1 MSHRLHLTALAL
13 LATLAGCGDRADS
26 GPTGPGITAPA
37 PGAPPSTASG
47 AAEAVGGPAGPAS
60 RAAQERLTWRLALA
74 LAEPDFRTYVSQAL
88 DRSPVREHKL
98 QLQGFLGRAN
108 GRARAALARAGGD
121 DQTAVEADAQSTIA
135 LELYLPVAA
144 HRATWR
150 GGEDLL
156 VATARDDGETPVAY
170 DTRGHRR
177 LLDPR
182 TPPATPVLAVVPV
195 ETDFSGD
202 SIGLMLPD
210 GDVGGTGSG
219 GGGGGSTGGT
229 TTTTPTPPPGLYMT
243 YSHFRE
249 DFEGWL
255 KGNPEY
261 EIHILGQSGASD
273 SLTSYQCAGEHAGGY
288 NAFDQNNLDWT
299 GNVLL
304 FTQAQLTAY
313 KTAHPNQN
321 VRILAIEDDD
331 GACQIRL
338 DGDRF
343 KNFQTTLQNAYPN
356 LSGGKDSTSGF
367 AKIFK
372 RANALQRILRAAYSW
387 ITSQDDLIGNAIED
401 TVVNEYHSGA
411 NWIVRGESNV
421 TNGWL
426 KLQMR

>member
-1 MSHRLHLTALAL
+1 MFRRLHLTTLVL
-13 LATLAGCGDRADS
+13 LAAGAAGCGDRADP
-26 GPTGPGITAPA
+26 GPTE
-37 PGAPPSTASG
+37 PGATAS
-47 AAEAVGGPAGPAS
+47 APAEAVVGPAGPAS
-60 RAAQERLTWRLALA
+60 RAAQERLTRRLALA
-74 LAEPDFRTYVSQAL
+74 LAEPGFRAYVKNAL

-98 QLQGFLGRAN
+98 HLQHFLGRSG
-108 GRARAALARAGGD
+108 GRARAALATGAGE
-121 DQTAVEADAQSTIA
+121 AESSVEADARSTIA
-135 LELYLPVAA
+135 LEVYLPVAA
-144 HRATWR
+144 HRASWN
-150 GGEDLL
+150 GGEDIL
-156 VATARDDGETPVAY
+156 VATAREDGEVPVAY

-195 ETDFSGD
+195 ETDFSSD
-202 SIGLMLPD
+202 SIGLMVRENEE
-210 GDVGGTGSG
+210 GGGGTGG
-219 GGGGGSTGGT
+219 VA
-229 TTTTPTPPPGLYMT
+229 PAPAPPAGLYMT
-243 YSHFRE
+243 YSHFVQ

-255 KGNPEY
+255 KGSSEY

-273 SLTSYQCAGEHAGGY
+273 SLTSYQCVGQHAGGY
-288 NAFDQNNLDWT
+288 YAFDQNNLDWT

-304 FTQAQLTAY
+304 FTQSQLSAY

-338 DGDRF
+338 DGNRF
-343 KNFQTTLQNAYPN
+343 KTFQTALQNAYPN
-356 LSGGKDSTSGF
+356 LTGGKDSTSGLTR
-367 AKIFK
+367 IFK

-387 ITSQDDLIGNAIED
+387 LTSQDDLIGNAIED
-401 TVVNEYHSGA
+401 SVVGEYRSGA

>member
-1 MSHRLHLTALAL
+1 MSRRLHLTTLVL
-13 LATLAGCGDRADS
+13 LAGAAGCGDRAD
-26 GPTGPGITAPA
+26 PA
-37 PGAPPSTASG
+37 PTEPGAIAPQAEASG
-47 AAEAVGGPAGPAS
+47 GTAAGPS
-60 RAAQERLTWRLALA
+60 RSAQERLARRLALA
-74 LAEPDFRTYVSQAL
+74 LAEPEFRAYLKDAL
-88 DRSPVREHKL
+88 DRSSVREHKL
-98 QLQGFLGRAN
+98 QLQRFLERSN
-108 GRARAALARAGGD
+108 GRVRAALARGAGESESSVD
-121 DQTAVEADAQSTIA
+121 ADARATIA
-135 LELYLPVAA
+135 LEVYLPVAA
-144 HRATWR
+144 HRAAWA
-150 GGEDLL
+150 GGENLL

-195 ETDFSGD
+195 ETDFSAD
-202 SIGLMLPD
+202 SIGLMLPED
-210 GDVGGTGSG
+210 G
-219 GGGGGSTGGT
+219 GGGGGGGIT
-229 TTTTPTPPPGLYMT
+229 LPAGLYMT
-243 YSHFRE
+243 SSHFVQ

-273 SLTSYQCAGEHAGGY
+273 SLTSYQCAGEHARGY
-288 NAFDQNNLDWT
+288 YVYDQNNLDWT

-304 FTQAQLTAY
+304 FTQSQLTAY

-321 VRILAIEDDD
+321 LRILAIEDDD

-343 KNFQTTLQNAYPN
+343 KTFQTTLQNAYPN
-356 LSGGKDSTSGF
+356 LTGGKDSTSGL

-401 TVVNEYHSGA
+401 SVVNEFHSGA
-411 NWIVRGESNV
+411 NWVVRGESNV

>member
-1 MSHRLHLTALAL
+1 MSRRLHLTTLAL
-13 LATLAGCGDRADS
+13 LAAGAAGCGDRADP
-26 GPTGPGITAPA
+26 GPTD
-37 PGAPPSTASG
+37 PGAATQAPELPTARAPSDAAGG
-47 AAEAVGGPAGPAS
+47 AAGPAS
-60 RAAQERLTWRLALA
+60 RAAQQRLARRLALA
-74 LAEPDFRTYVSQAL
+74 LADPGFRAYTKDAL

-98 QLQGFLGRAN
+98 HFQHFLGRSD
-108 GRARAALARAGGD
+108 GRARAALAKGAG
-121 DQTAVEADAQSTIA
+121 EAESSVDTDARSTIA
-135 LELYLPVAA
+135 LEIYLPVAA
-144 HRATWR
+144 HRASWR
-150 GGEDLL
+150 GGEDIL
-156 VATARDDGETPVAY
+156 VATARDDGAVPVAY

-182 TPPATPVLAVVPV
+182 TPPAIPVLAVVPV

-202 SIGLMLPD
+202 SIGMMLPED
-210 GDVGGTGSG
+210 GGGG
-219 GGGGGSTGGT
+219 GGGGGSGT
-229 TTTTPTPPPGLYMT
+229 PAPTPPAGLYMT
-243 YSHFRE
+243 SAHFVE

-255 KGNPEY
+255 KGSPEY

-273 SLTSYQCAGEHAGGY
+273 SLTSYQCAGEHAGGFY
-288 NAFDQNNLDWT
+288 AFDQNNLDWT

-304 FTQAQLTAY
+304 FTQSQVTAY

-321 VRILAIEDDD
+321 MRILAIEDDD

-343 KNFQTTLQNAYPN
+343 KTFQTTLQNNYPN
-356 LSGGKDSTSGF
+356 LTGGKDSTSGL
-367 AKIFK
+367 ARIFK
-372 RANALQRILRAAYSW
+372 RANALQRILKAAYSW

-401 TVVNEYHSGA
+401 SVVGEYHSGG

>member
-1 MSHRLHLTALAL
+1 MSRRHHLTSLAL
-13 LATLAGCGDRADS
+13 LALVASCSDRAGP
-26 GPTGPGITAPA
+26 GPTEPGAGAPA
-37 PGAPPSTASG
+37 PAVPAGSAAGAG
-47 AAEAVGGPAGPAS
+47 GPAS
-60 RAAQERLTWRLALA
+60 RAAQERLARRLALA
-74 LAEPDFRTYVSQAL
+74 LAEPGFRAYVKDAL
-88 DRSPVREHKL
+88 DRSPVREHKIHL
-98 QLQGFLGRAN
+98 QRFLGRAQ
-108 GRARAALARAGGD
+108 GRARAALAAAVGDRAS
-121 DQTAVEADAQSTIA
+121 AVDTDAASTIP
-135 LELYLPVAA
+135 LEVYLPVAA
-144 HRATWR
+144 QRAAWA
-150 GGEDLL
+150 GGADIL
-156 VATARDDGETPVAY
+156 VATARDDDETPVAY

-177 LLDPR
+177 VLDVR

-195 ETDFSGD
+195 ETDFSAD
-202 SIGLMLPD
+202 SIGLILPED
-210 GDVGGTGSG
+210 GGG
-219 GGGGGSTGGT
+219 GGGGGSG
-229 TTTTPTPPPGLYMT
+229 TPTPTLPAGLYLT
-243 YSHFRE
+243 SAHFAD

-273 SLTSYQCAGEHAGGY
+273 SLTSYQCAGEHAGGWY
-288 NAFDQNNLDWT
+288 AFDQNNLDWT

-304 FTQAQLTAY
+304 FTQTQLTSY

-343 KNFQTTLQNAYPN
+343 KTFQTTLQNAYPN
-356 LSGGKDSTSGF
+356 LTGGKDSTSGL

-387 ITSQDDLIGNAIED
+387 ITSQDDLIGNAVED
-401 TVVNEYHSGA
+401 SVVNEYHTGA

-421 TNGWL
+421 TKGWL

>member
-1 MSHRLHLTALAL
+1 MSRRLRLTTLAL
-13 LATLAGCGDRADS
+13 LAAGAAGCGDRADP
-26 GPTGPGITAPA
+26 GPTEPGAATQPPGLPTAPS
-37 PGAPPSTASG
+37 P
-47 AAEAVGGPAGPAS
+47 AEAVGGSAGPAS
-60 RAAQERLTWRLALA
+60 RAAQERLARRRALA
-74 LAEPDFRTYVSQAL
+74 LAEPGFRAYVKDAL

-98 QLQGFLGRAN
+98 HFQYFLGQSG
-108 GRARAALARAGGD
+108 GRARAALAQGAGEPESSVD
-121 DQTAVEADAQSTIA
+121 TDARSTIA
-135 LELYLPVAA
+135 LEVYLPVAS
-144 HRATWR
+144 HRATWEA
-150 GGEDLL
+150 GENIL
-156 VATARDDGETPVAY
+156 VATARDEGEVPVAY
-170 DTRGHRR
+170 DTRGRRR

-195 ETDFSGD
+195 EADFSGD
-202 SIGLMLPD
+202 SLGLMLPED
-210 GDVGGTGSG
+210 GGGGGGS
-219 GGGGGSTGGT
+219 GGGGSTGGT
-229 TTTTPTPPPGLYMT
+229 TTPTLPPGLYLT
-243 YSHFRE
+243 SSHFVQ

-255 KGNPEY
+255 KGSPEY

-273 SLTSYQCAGEHAGGY
+273 SLTSYQCVGEHAGGY
-288 NAFDQNNLDWT
+288 YAFDQNNLDWT

-304 FTQAQLTAY
+304 FTQSQLTAY

-343 KNFQTTLQNAYPN
+343 KAFQTTLQNAYPN
-356 LSGGKDSTSGF
+356 LTGGKDSTSGL
-367 AKIFK
+367 ARIFK

-387 ITSQDDLIGNAIED
+387 LTSQDDLIGNAIED
-401 TVVNEYHSGA
+401 SVVGEYRSGA

>member
-1 MSHRLHLTALAL
+1 MSRRLHLTTLVL
-13 LATLAGCGDRADS
+13 LAAGAAGCGDRADP
-26 GPTGPGITAPA
+26 GPTEPGASTQAPELPTARAPA
-37 PGAPPSTASG
+37 ESAGR
-47 AAEAVGGPAGPAS
+47 PAGPAS
-60 RAAQERLTWRLALA
+60 RAAQERLARRLALA
-74 LAEPDFRTYVSQAL
+74 LAEPGFRAYVKDAL

-98 QLQGFLGRAN
+98 HLQHFLGRSG
-108 GRARAALARAGGD
+108 GRARAALAKGAGEGESSVD
-121 DQTAVEADAQSTIA
+121 ADASSTIA
-135 LELYLPVAA
+135 LEVYLPVAA
-144 HRATWR
+144 HRASWE
-150 GGEDLL
+150 GGADIL
-156 VATARDDGETPVAY
+156 VATARDDGEAPVAY
-170 DTRGHRR
+170 DTRGRHR
-177 LLDPR
+177 LLDAH

-202 SIGLMLPD
+202 SIGMMLPED
-210 GDVGGTGSG
+210 GGGGGG

-229 TTTTPTPPPGLYMT
+229 TTPTPPAGLYMT
-243 YSHFRE
+243 STHFVQ

-255 KGNPEY
+255 KGSPEY

-288 NAFDQNNLDWT
+288 YAFDQNNLDWT

-304 FTQAQLTAY
+304 FTQSQLTAY

-338 DGDRF
+338 DGNRF
-343 KNFQTTLQNAYPN
+343 KTFQTALQNAYPN
-356 LSGGKDSTSGF
+356 LTGGKDSTSGL
-367 AKIFK
+367 ARIFK

-387 ITSQDDLIGNAIED
+387 LTSQDDLIGNAIED
-401 TVVNEYHSGA
+401 SVVGEYHSGA
-411 NWIVRGESNV
+411 NWVVRGESNV